1 MGHPPGL
8 ACIAG
13 RCMSGSLRCICGT
26 VWPRVPGR
34 TSQPGWWTDDW
45 SVAGCCVH
53 CWCLSVCLCF
63 EVRHLARRR
72 AWMGLSG
79 KPTRELVNVDLGE
92 KLAALG
98 LAKFFPVEVRAVTL
112 VQGWALCA
120 VVHCRPG
127 LQSML
132 RANCQQNLKLA
143 LSWARSTCTSLRISR
158 SALEQSP
165 CMRR

>member
-1 MGHPPGL
+1 MDEEV
-8 ACIAG
+8 G
-13 RCMSGSLRCICGT
+13 RSL
-26 VWPRVPGR
+26 
-34 TSQPGWWTDDW
+34 Q
-45 SVAGCCVH
+45 AY
-53 CWCLSVCLCF
+53 LL
-63 EVRHLARRR
+63 
-72 AWMGLSG
+72 GLSG

-165 CMRR
+165 CMLASLGCVYTCAGSCFLIAPSW